1 MKQRMKLI
9 AAVIAVFA
17 LLSPVV
23 MADDNALEI
32 VQSRVDDA
40 NSMFIHL
47 ISKAQEEA
55 EVLKDTYKSGQISNG
70 QYRSGVAAIATT
82 LVTTTNSI
90 SRETIQFAADLGI
103 RVKCER
109 IVVDIGFMKISV
121 DPLIICDD

>member
-1 MKQRMKLI
+1 MGQRLKLI
-9 AAVIAVFA
+9 VSVIAVFA

-23 MADDNALEI
+23 FASIDALKI
-32 VQSRVDDA
+32 VQREVDST
-40 NSMFIHL
+40 NKEISKL
-47 ISKAQEEA
+47 ISEAQRDA
-55 EVLKDTYKSGQISNG
+55 DRLTKDYENG
-70 QYRSGVAAIATT
+70 KIDESYYRSSVASLATT